1 MSFRL
6 KTILG
11 ITLIQA
17 VMLFILILSSMNLLR
32 SSNQDELQKRAQTA
46 AQLFAS
52 VTQSAVLSSDLASL
66 DSFVKEVLTNP
77 GIVYARVLD
86 RRNVV
91 LAQGGDPQAL
101 KRLFHPHQIFDDIT
115 DAILDAQADIVIEK
129 IHYGRVEI
137 GISTDTISAVLAAAR
152 ERTTAIAIVELLV
165 VGLFSFFLGLYL
177 TRGLDALKQAT
188 LKISQG
194 ELGYEVEVRG
204 HDELAQTAHAFNE
217 MSKELRVLYDQRK
230 RAEEELSK
238 LNEDL
243 ERRVNLRTEQLTA
256 AYQKIEHQAL
266 HDSLTKLPNRTLFQD
281 RLQQTLL
288 TGQRENRPF
297 ALVMMDLN
305 KFKTINDTLGHHSGD
320 LVLQETA
327 SRLRGILRQSDTIAR
342 LGGDEFAMI
351 LPTVKDMPAAATAAN
366 KIIDTI
372 NKGMELEGQ
381 TLNIGTSLGIAL
393 YPRDG
398 NDAGLLMRHADIAMY
413 AAKRSKSGFMLY
425 SEDLD
430 QSSSGQI
437 NLQKDLTRAITEN
450 QLVLH
455 YQPKIDF
462 ASERVSGVE
471 ALVRWQHPEHG
482 LMFPGDFLQLAED
495 SGLIKPMTRW
505 ILLTALN
512 QCKKWH
518 EEGRDLTISVNV
530 SSASLQDVQFPN
542 DVAAVLN
549 EVGAS
554 PAWLELELSELGIML
569 EPPRAMDIIIR
580 LSELGVRIV
589 IDDFGTGYSSMAYLR
604 KLPIAKIKVDRSF
617 VHDMLGNKNDE
628 VIVRSIIGLGHN
640 LGLNVIA
647 EGVENMATWDQLKS
661 LQCDA
666 AQGYCMARPIT
677 AEELERWFRESP
689 HGLKLKKG

>member
-1 MSFRL
+1 
-6 KTILG
+6 
-11 ITLIQA
+11 
-17 VMLFILILSSMNLLR
+17 MLFILILSSMNLLR

-52 VTQSAVLSSDLASL
+52 ITKSAVLSSDLASL

-86 RRNVV
+86 RRGVV
-91 LAQGGDPQAL
+91 LAQGGEEKALGRPFRPDQA
-101 KRLFHPHQIFDDIT
+101 FEDIT
-115 DAILDAQADIVIEK
+115 DSVLDAQAEIAVDK
-129 IHYGRVEI
+129 TQYGRVEI
-137 GISTDTISAVLAAAR
+137 GVSTDQIRVVLEAAR
-152 ERTTAIAIVELLV
+152 KRTTIIAIVEMLV
-165 VGLFSFFLGLYL
+165 VALFSFFLGLYL

-188 LKISQG
+188 LKIAKG

-204 HDELAQTAHAFNE
+204 KDELSQTAHAFNE

-230 RAEEELSK
+230 QAEEELSK

-243 ERRVNLRTEQLTA
+243 ERRVKLRTEQLTD

-281 RLQQTLL
+281 RLEQAML

-305 KFKTINDTLGHHSGD
+305 KFKEINDTMGHHSGD

-327 SRLRGILRQSDTIAR
+327 SRLRGILRQSDTVAR
-342 LGGDEFAMI
+342 LGGDEFALI
-351 LPTVKDMPAAATAAN
+351 LPTIKDMSTAATAAN

-372 NKGMELEGQ
+372 GKGMELEGH
-381 TLNIGTSLGIAL
+381 TLHVGTSLGIAL

-398 NDAGLLMRHADIAMY
+398 NDSAVLMRHADIAMY
-413 AAKRSKSGFMLY
+413 SAKRSKSGFMLY
-425 SEDLD
+425 STELD
-430 QSSSGQI
+430 QSNLGQI
-437 NLQKDLTRAITEN
+437 SLQKDLMKAITQN
-450 QLVLH
+450 QLILH

-482 LMFPGDFLQLAED
+482 LMFPGDFIQMAEQ
-495 SGLIKPMTRW
+495 SGLIKPLTRW
-505 ILLTALN
+505 VLSTALK
-512 QCKKWH
+512 QCKRWH
-518 EEGRDLTISVNV
+518 DEGRDLTISVNV

-542 DVAAVLN
+542 DVAAVLH
-549 EVGAS
+549 ESSAS
-554 PAWLELELSELGIML
+554 PAWLELEMSELGIML
-569 EPPRAMDIIIR
+569 EPPRAMDIITR

-617 VHDMLGNKNDE
+617 VHDMLDNKNDE

-647 EGVENMATWDQLKS
+647 EGVENMETWDQLKS
-661 LQCDA
+661 LHCDA

-689 HGLKLKKG
+689 HGLNLKKEKKK